1 MMDHPLRI
9 RFFIVAICLAAITV
23 WGARKPETFD
33 LPDAPQMTWQ
43 ERLTRTPVHL
53 DDDVMIVL
61 RAGYMIEQLGYPGY
75 NRSDKAQPSTSYI
88 APYVYFLLWKTL
100 PGYWSV
106 WGYVALSLMS
116 AAGAL
121 AVIACASRQT
131 WSGCLLAALLAMT
144 QTHFNFVLSA
154 WDHVFQAFF
163 MTCATAMAL
172 QKKSDGKS
180 AVMACLLAA
189 LGLLYRPDGL
199 PVFLSIIGIVFLR
212 AKRGKQIIAGVFMSL
227 ALLAVVLFFNYMQ
240 FGHITPTTARLKI
253 GASPSLAYSLE
264 YAASNGWMAYTTL
277 SLCLLLG
284 FAFALSWK
292 RTEGAERMLLGGCVV
307 TVMVALINSD
317 VFIAGR
323 MFWMPACVMAL
334 ILGRIVDWRISGK
347 WMKWMMVALCVACL
361 LHAWS
366 SAKKNESDIYSFVM
380 PQHDLIHWI
389 KGNLRHSDGVIGLYW
404 LGMAYYIPDFDVS
417 DFLGKADEMIASQS
431 VKWGPPGHN
440 KWDADATIAKWHPQ
454 FIIPA
459 LPVSWE
465 KDDARIRQEAMKGMA
480 LRQGWGF
487 MHDLVLSRQLMNEY
501 AHCRIKSGG
510 NGRESWDF
518 YIRNDIHAR
527 HRAELDCKPRS

>member
-53 DDDVMIVL
+53 DDDVMIAL

-100 PGYWSV
+100 PGYGAA

-116 AAGAL
+116 AVGTL
-121 AVIACASRQT
+121 TVIACASCQT
-131 WSGCLLAALLAMT
+131 WPGCLLAALLAT
-144 QTHFNFVLSA
+144 VLLFN
-154 WDHVFQAFF
+154 D
-163 MTCATAMAL
+163 
-172 QKKSDGKS
+172 
-180 AVMACLLAA
+180 
-189 LGLLYRPDGL
+189 
-199 PVFLSIIGIVFLR
+199 
-212 AKRGKQIIAGVFMSL
+212 
-227 ALLAVVLFFNYMQ
+227 MQ
-240 FGHITPTTARLKI
+240 FGHVTPTTARLKI

-264 YAASNGWMAYTTL
+264 YAASNGWMAYTAL
-277 SLCLLLG
+277 SLCMLLG

-292 RTEGAERMLLGGCVV
+292 RTDGAESMLLGGCAV
-307 TVMVALINSD
+307 TVTVAIVNSD

-334 ILGRIVDWRISGK
+334 MLARIVDWRMPGK
-347 WMKWMMVALCVACL
+347 WFGWAMPALCVVCL
-361 LHAWS
+361 LGAWRAAAENKAPPNS
-366 SAKKNESDIYSFVM
+366 FMATQYDLTRWVGAKLEPRN
-380 PQHDLIHWI
+380 
-389 KGNLRHSDGVIGLYW
+389 GVIGFHC
-404 LGMAYYIPDFDVS
+404 LGMAYYLPDFDVA
-417 DFLGKADEMIASQS
+417 DFLGKADELISEKA

-465 KDDARIRQEAMKGMA
+465 KTMPA
-480 LRQGWGF
+480 
-487 MHDLVLSRQLMNEY
+487 
-501 AHCRIKSGG
+501 SG
-510 NGRESWDF
+510 R
-518 YIRNDIHAR
+518 
-527 HRAELDCKPRS
+527 KP